1 MRIGRVLIAAL
12 LVTVFTTAAT
22 LSTSPFGGMP
32 YN

>member
-1 MRIGRVLIAAL
+1 MRIARVLIAAL
-12 LVTVFTTAAT
+12 LVAAFTTVAE